1 MKTKLIAEYHFCLHF
16 EMENITFP
24 SFMTMSRINFCKD
37 PTTFPSNS
45 LSEDAQGDKQL
56 PGKVRHY
63 HLDGDAGDYSSFYWV
78 KKNSYVLGIIH
89 GTGLIA

>member
-37 PTTFPSNS
+37 PTTLPSNP
-45 LSEDAQGDKQL
+45 LPEDAQGDKQL

-63 HLDGDAGDYSSFYWV
+63 NLDGDAGDYSSFYWV